1 MSVPNCSVSLPEF
14 SGKHGPAVDFYLDKE
29 DFRGK
34 LITAAAMKSVGD
46 FICDYTQDLF
56 FHFCLISDSAL
67 INLLKLIILV
77 YEGQELVLEN
87 VTILTQRS
95 L

>member
-1 MSVPNCSVSLPEF
+1 
-14 SGKHGPAVDFYLDKE
+14 
-29 DFRGK
+29 
-34 LITAAAMKSVGD
+34 MKSVGD

>member
-1 MSVPNCSVSLPEF
+1 
-14 SGKHGPAVDFYLDKE
+14 
-29 DFRGK
+29 
-34 LITAAAMKSVGD
+34 MKSVGD

-56 FHFCLISDSAL
+56 FHFSLISDSAL